1 VTSRDRARVELGMI
15 GESETSR
22 MAPSPNRRARLG
34 LAVLLEPSSNPKDPP
49 KPVLE
54 RLELEIP
61 GAATIVVPSASCD
74 CRITTARIDRTR
86 GGELAL
92 ALSGTVSSGNRSYK
106 IDVDLATFVRDVVPE
121 TRDFRVLPMI
131 HPTIPAASPNPLNVK
146 LHE

>member
-1 VTSRDRARVELGMI
+1 M
-15 GESETSR
+15 
-22 MAPSPNRRARLG
+22 
-34 LAVLLEPSSNPKDPP
+34 LLEPSNSPKDPP

-74 CRITTARIDRTR
+74 CRITTARVDRTR

-92 ALSGTVSSGNRSYK
+92 ALQGTVSSGNRSYK
-106 IDVDLATFVRDVVPE
+106 IDVDLATFVRDVVAE
-121 TRDFRVLPMI
+121 TLGARVLPPV
-131 HPTIPAASPNPLNVK
+131 HPTIPGASSNPLNVK